1 MTSAWDARDPERIAV
16 GRWLGPPLSPEDA
29 ERVLNIVHFGNL
41 LANDF
46 PDSEHERWHWFVKAA
61 TVLEGLHPDDPLVLW
76 TIACFLDRF
85 PRGRYRADDGS
96 IWYDPPEKALSF
108 PVPFGFLERLDP
120 ELYALAK
127 RRLDWRSR
135 GHASPTRAARRPPGL

>member
-16 GRWLGPPLSPEDA
+16 GRWLGPPLSPVDA
-29 ERVLNIVHFGNL
+29 ERVLNVVHFGNL
-41 LANDF
+41 LADDF

-61 TVLEGLHPDDPLVLW
+61 TVLEKMDPDDPLIRW

-96 IWYDPPEKALSF
+96 LWYDPPEKALMYGTMSF
-108 PVPFGFLERLDP
+108 LNKFDP
-120 ELYALAK
+120 ELYALAA
-127 RRLDWRSR
+127 RRLDWRRRASR
-135 GHASPTRAARRPPGL
+135 EFDRRQR